1 MPGLPDAPDPLDYAD
16 GMPSQ
21 PGHNSALEGLLSGG
35 APSSGAEPS
44 SVGGDRS
51 LNQQQQQQQGPPGS
65 GAGPRID
72 PASTASDLS
81 SVQELLAEVE
91 GGAHQGLIE
100 ILKGHTFV
108 GMVGF
113 AGVRGASGG
122 GAPGPDPNT
131 EVAHLRGHGGWWWVG
146 GGKGSGRGLG
156 VVDTGGGDWR

>member
-1 MPGLPDAPDPLDYAD
+1 MPSDDPSPLPSLIPCTMKGSVARRRGGGRGNADDITNLVPGLPDALDPLDYAD
-16 GMPSQ
+16 GLPSQ

-91 GGAHQGLIE
+91 SGAHQGLIE
-100 ILKGHTFV
+100 ILRGHTFV
-108 GMVGF
+108 GMVG
-113 AGVRGASGG
+113 GG
-122 GAPGPDPNT
+122 G
-131 EVAHLRGHGGWWWVG
+131 GG
-146 GGKGSGRGLG
+146 
-156 VVDTGGGDWR
+156 